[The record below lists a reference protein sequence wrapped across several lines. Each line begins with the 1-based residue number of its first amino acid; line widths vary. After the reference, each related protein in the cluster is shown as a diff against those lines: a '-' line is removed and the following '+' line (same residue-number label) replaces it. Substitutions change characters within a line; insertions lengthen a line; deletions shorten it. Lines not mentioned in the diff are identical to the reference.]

1 VVQEQ
6 TRRVKQELERMEKEH
21 DVLRL
26 VAEEKKLAESN
37 QALQQ
42 EVDTL
47 EPVPLPTREQ
57 VQLLLEVRS
66 LVLGRLYHLE

>member
-1 VVQEQ
+1 
-6 TRRVKQELERMEKEH
+6 MEKEH